1 MEKVQVGGDT
11 VLAGSQG
18 GVDTSTPCWQLAKA
32 PLIHQWGLKRAKRE
46 TAEFGLYFVKK
57 LISKISF
64 QK

>member
-1 MEKVQVGGDT
+1 

-32 PLIHQWGLKRAKRE
+32 PLIHQWGLRRAKRE

-57 LISKISF
+57 FDFKNFFLK
-64 QK
+64 